1 MKITDVKVE
10 TIRIPMKKP
19 FRIAFA
25 VQDHSLNVLVKISTD
40 EGLWGIG
47 EAAPFEP
54 VTGESAATVL
64 EALKLFRTGLIGM
77 DGKDDSLPRAAVVFA
92 LPGLMCLLNL
102 ICHGQLYG
110 YQKRMA
116 TPPAKFRLVGRWGFP
131 VISVLFCSG
140 MIMESAGR
148 QALSM
153 PFVTPCVLGLLL
165 MILGGHM
172 WDCPRD
178 AKIALRFSFT
188 EISEPAWKAVHR
200 FAGWLW
206 MAVGLLMTAAA
217 MAADGSAVT
226 TIVLTLL
233 ALAAPMLYGY
243 SRRNKLD

>member
-1 MKITDVKVE
+1 MSNQKSKKKKTDAELMAEREGARMFGKHVSKQKGIVLLAV
-10 TIRIPMKKP
+10 TLIACALPMVLGIR
-19 FRIAFA
+19 
-25 VQDHSLNVLVKISTD
+25 
-40 EGLWGIG
+40 LWGEI
-47 EAAPFEP
+47 PK
-54 VTGESAATVL
+54 VVS
-64 EALKLFRTGLIGM
+64 TGLIGM

-92 LPGLMCLLNL
+92 LPGLTCLLNL

-116 TPPAKFRLVGRWGFP
+116 IPPAKFRLVGRWGFP
-131 VISVLFCSG
+131 AISVLFCSG

-200 FAGWLW
+200 FAGGLW